1 MSQRGLDAPAVSS
14 APGTAARTAEHTLIL
29 GIETSCDET
38 AAAVVADGRV
48 VRASQVASSAALQSR
63 YGGVVPEL
71 AARQHVRA
79 LPLVVAAAL
88 DEAGVV
94 PAALTAIAVTQGP
107 GLLGSL
113 LLGLTAAKALALAWG
128 KPLWAVNHLEAHLH
142 ANAVAGPLQF
152 PSLALLVSGG
162 HTGLFW
168 WEGPGRMRR
177 LAETRDDAAGEAFD
191 KGARVLGLE
200 YPGGPAVERVAAAA
214 IPPWPPLPVARMG
227 DGTLDFSF
235 SGLKSALQRA
245 VAAEPVLAEADQAR
259 WAAALQD
266 AVAAQITDRLT
277 RAWQAAPARH
287 VYAAGGVVA
296 NRALR
301 ARLDAWARERGVGL
315 HVPPVALCT
324 DNAVMVAAAA
334 AAHGPRARI
343 GLEASPRIPWE
354 LASGPV
360 DPHR

>member
-1 MSQRGLDAPAVSS
+1 MPEYVSESCAGSPVSRG
-14 APGTAARTAEHTLIL
+14 APGSLIL

-38 AAAVVADGRV
+38 AAAVVADGRAV
-48 VRASQVASSAALQSR
+48 WASQVASSAALQSR

-88 DEAGVV
+88 DQAGVG
-94 PAALTAIAVTQGP
+94 PGALTAVAVTQGP

-128 KPLWAVNHLEAHLH
+128 KPLWGVNHLEAHLH
-142 ANAVAGPLQF
+142 ANAATAPIQF
-152 PSLALLVSGG
+152 PNLALLVSGG

-168 WEGPGRMRR
+168 WDGPGRLRR

-191 KGARVLGLE
+191 KGARLLGLE

-214 IPPWPPLPVARMG
+214 VRPWPSLPVARMG

-245 VAAEPVLAEADQAR
+245 VAAEPVLAAGDQAR
-259 WAAALQD
+259 WAAALQE
-266 AVAAQITDRLT
+266 AVAAQIADRLT
-277 RAWQAAPARH
+277 RAWATAPVPH
-287 VYAAGGVVA
+287 VYAAGGVMA

-301 ARLDAWARERGVGL
+301 ARLEAWAAERGVAL

-324 DNAVMVAAAA
+324 DNAAMVALAA
-334 AAHGPRARI
+334 AAHGPAAAI

-354 LASGPV
+354 LASGA
-360 DPHR
+360 DPAR